1 MADPDRN
8 DVMMDFQAC
17 TGIEDIES
25 AIEILE
31 ANNWN
36 LLDSINAVM
45 PHLGSQ
51 SLPSEDR
58 PAAPPPTLPVIS
70 GSQADPVVLG
80 PSPTLEPRPA
90 LESIGI
96 PTVEPRWSSLAFD
109 MDEAGPS
116 QIRQRFLNF
125 SIDYRDRT
133 IPLVVSDGD
142 SVGKMKKI
150 LGEEL
155 SLPPESLNLQGWKR
169 EVTDRSLLRDLHLPK
184 ENRLFLLTPD
194 IGTSKEWE
202 TPETG
207 LEHLDVLDRLQLTFT
222 LLINV
227 DSVDCDAASSSSSSS
242 SSIPNSVKNPLKLRM
257 PGSKT
262 VGEVMSDVY
271 DLTNIPVR
279 HQQWTG
285 WPSECANDPTMTLAG
300 ATGIQHPTHGLILR
314 KKLTT
319 TTTTTTT
326 TTNAAAP
333 SSSST
338 TRTTRSKTTTRSSAN
353 SSGRSTPDAAL
364 SDDSDMELES
374 PFVEDDFPAY
384 RPTPNSLIPEDESLN
399 ETEAS
404 ESFAAEFISRY
415 GEIHPVFFIGSL
427 EDAIKNSCAAP
438 IRERRPL
445 AIYLHHDNSVL
456 ANVFCSQI
464 LCAESVVNYLSS
476 NFVTWGWD
484 LTFESN
490 KAKLLTMVTRH
501 FGSVAA
507 STIRNFKADQLPVL
521 IVITRQRGIN
531 EVSSVIQGKSTLDE
545 LMTNLIASH
554 EVFAETIQ
562 VEMGEA
568 LEREERERVR
578 TEQEAAFQ
586 ESLAI
591 DRAKEE
597 AKKDEEKRVQQEI
610 EREELMRLAE
620 QKREAHEKELRTAIQ
635 KSIQDILPDEPAED
649 SPEPLSKIR
658 VRKPDGEFLLRRFRA
673 SAPLIELFQF
683 TASKGFPVE
692 EFKVIRTYPR
702 RDLTADPTDM
712 RKTFQDMKLCPQET
726 VFLEER

>member
-1 MADPDRN
+1 MAETDRN

-58 PAAPPPTLPVIS
+58 PAAPPPTLPVVS
-70 GSQADPVVLG
+70 GTETDPVVLG
-80 PSPTLEPRPA
+80 PSPMAESRPA
-90 LESIGI
+90 LEAIGI
-96 PTVEPRWSSLAFD
+96 PINEPRWSTLAYD

-125 SIDYRDRT
+125 SIDYRDRS

-142 SVGKMKKI
+142 TVGKVKKI

-155 SLPPESLNLQGWKR
+155 SLPPESLNLQGWKK
-169 EVTDRSLLRDLHLPK
+169 EVTDRAVLRDLHLPK

-202 TPETG
+202 TPDTA
-207 LEHLDVLDRLQLTFT
+207 LDHLDVLDRLQLTFT
-222 LLINV
+222 LHVNL
-227 DSVDCDAASSSSSSS
+227 DPGEADSSSSSASS
-242 SSIPNSVKNPLKLRM
+242 ASSTPNSTRNPLKLRM

-285 WPSECANDPTMTLAG
+285 WPTECANDPTLTLAG
-300 ATGIQHPTHGLILR
+300 ATGIQHPTHELTL
-314 KKLTT
+314 KKKVMAPTT
-319 TTTTTTT
+319 AEAAASSTSARTSRSKTTTTT
-326 TTNAAAP
+326 TTNAATAA
-333 SSSST
+333 S
-338 TRTTRSKTTTRSSAN
+338 
-353 SSGRSTPDAAL
+353 RSTPDVNF

-384 RPTPNSLIPEDESLN
+384 HPMPNSLIPDNDSLS
-399 ETEAS
+399 ETEAT
-404 ESFAAEFISRY
+404 EAFAAEFISRY
-415 GEIHPVFFIGSL
+415 GENHPVFFIGTL

-445 AIYLHHDNSVL
+445 AIYLHHDASVL
-456 ANVFCSQI
+456 SNVFCSQI
-464 LCAESVVNYLSS
+464 LCAESVVNFLSS
-476 NFVTWGWD
+476 NYVTWGWD
-484 LTFESN
+484 LTFEGN

-507 STIRNFKADQLPVL
+507 STIRNFKADELPVL
-521 IVITRQRGIN
+521 IVISRQRGIN
-531 EVSSVIQGKSTLDE
+531 EVSTVIQGKSTLDE
-545 LMTNLIASH
+545 LMMNLIASH
-554 EVFAETIQ
+554 EVFSETVQ

-578 TEQEAAFQ
+578 SEQEAAFE

-620 QKREAHEKELRTAIQ
+620 QKKEAHEKEMRTAIQ
-635 KSIQDILPDEPAED
+635 KSIQDILPDEPPED
-649 SPEPLSKIR
+649 SSEPMAKIR
-658 VRKPDGEFLLRRFRA
+658 IRKPNGEFIPRRFRA
-673 SAPLIELFQF
+673 AAPLVQLFQF

-692 EFKVIRTYPR
+692 EFKVIRSFPR
-702 RDLTADPTDM
+702 SDLSSDPTHM
-712 RKTFQDMKLCPQET
+712 RKTFQEMKLCPQET

>member
-1 MADPDRN
+1 MADADRN

-51 SLPSEDR
+51 SLPSEDIS
-58 PAAPPPTLPVIS
+58 APIIPIGS
-70 GSQADPVVLG
+70 GSQNPPAASGSSTNMEPER
-80 PSPTLEPRPA
+80 PPRPTIGPIGP
-90 LESIGI
+90 IGI
-96 PTVEPRWSSLAFD
+96 PVEEPRWSSLAFD

-133 IPLVVSDGD
+133 IPLVINDGD
-142 SVGKMKKI
+142 TVGKMKKI

-155 SLPPESLNLQGWKR
+155 SLPPDTLNLQGWKKD
-169 EVTDRSLLRDLHLPK
+169 VTDRSVLRDLHLPK

-202 TPETG
+202 SPETG
-207 LEHLDVLDRLQLTFT
+207 LDHLDVLDRLQLTFT
-222 LLINV
+222 FHITV
-227 DSVDCDAASSSSSSS
+227 EPGDASSSSSSTS
-242 SSIPNSVKNPLKLRM
+242 NSVKNPLKLRM

-262 VGEVMSDVY
+262 VREVMSDVY

-285 WPSECANDPTMTLAG
+285 WPDECTDDHTITLAG
-300 ATGIQHPTHGLILR
+300 ATGVKHPVHELTLTR
-314 KKLTT
+314 KTT

-326 TTNAAAP
+326 TATTTAAAT
-333 SSSST
+333 ST
-338 TRTTRSKTTTRSSAN
+338 SRTTRSRTTNHT
-353 SSGRSTPDAAL
+353 STPEVTL
-364 SDDSDMELES
+364 SDDSDMETES
-374 PFVEDDFPAY
+374 PFIEEDFGTY
-384 RPTPNSLIPEDESLN
+384 RDPRQSALIPDDGNLTETQA
-399 ETEAS
+399 TEA
-404 ESFAAEFISRY
+404 FAAEFISRY
-415 GEIHPVFFIGSL
+415 GEMHPVFFLGTL
-427 EDAIKNSCAAP
+427 EDAIKSSCAAP

-445 AIYLHHDNSVL
+445 AIYLHHDGSVL
-456 ANVFCSQI
+456 SNVFCSQT
-464 LCAESVVNYLSS
+464 LCAESVVNFLSS
-476 NFVTWGWD
+476 NYLTWGWD
-484 LTFESN
+484 LTFEGN

-507 STIRNFKADQLPVL
+507 STIRSFKPDQLPVL

-531 EVSSVIQGKSTLDE
+531 EVSTVIQGKSTLDE

-554 EVFAETIQ
+554 EVFAQTVQ
-562 VEMGEA
+562 VEMDEE
-568 LEREERERVR
+568 LQREERERVR

-610 EREELMRLAE
+610 EREELMQRAE
-620 QKREAHEKELRTAIQ
+620 QKRIAHEKELRTAIQ
-635 KSIQDILPDEPAED
+635 KSIQDILPEEPAED
-649 SPEPLSKIR
+649 SKEPLSKIR
-658 VRKPDGEFLLRRFRA
+658 IRKPDGEFIPRRFLA
-673 SAPLIELFQF
+673 SAPLVELFQF

-692 EFKVIRTYPR
+692 EFKVLSSWPR
-702 RDLTADPTDM
+702 RDLSSDPLDL
-712 RKTFQDMKLCPQET
+712 RKTFQELKLCPQET
-726 VFLEER
+726 LFLEER

>member
-1 MADPDRN
+1 MADTDRN

-58 PAAPPPTLPVIS
+58 PAAPPPTLPVLS
-70 GSQADPVVLG
+70 GNESNPVVLG
-80 PSPTLEPRPA
+80 PSPITESRPA
-90 LESIGI
+90 LEAIGI
-96 PTVEPRWSSLAFD
+96 PINEPRWSTLAYD
-109 MDEAGPS
+109 MEEAGPS

-142 SVGKMKKI
+142 TVGKVKKI

-155 SLPPESLNLQGWKR
+155 SLPPETLNLQGWKK
-169 EVTDRSLLRDLHLPK
+169 EVTDRALLRDLHLPK

-222 LLINV
+222 LHVNV
-227 DSVDCDAASSSSSSS
+227 ESGDADTASSSSSN
-242 SSIPNSVKNPLKLRM
+242 PNSTRNPLKLRM

-285 WPSECANDPTMTLAG
+285 WPIECVNNPTMTLAG
-300 ATGIQHPTHGLILR
+300 ATGIQHPTHDLTL
-314 KKLTT
+314 KKKTTAPTTSNATAPSTSARTTKSKTATT
-319 TTTTTTT
+319 TAT
-326 TTNAAAP
+326 
-333 SSSST
+333 
-338 TRTTRSKTTTRSSAN
+338 
-353 SSGRSTPDAAL
+353 RSTPDVNF

-374 PFVEDDFPAY
+374 PFVEDDFPTY
-384 RPTPNSLIPEDESLN
+384 HPTPNALIPDNESLN
-399 ETEAS
+399 ETEAT

-415 GEIHPVFFIGSL
+415 GEIHPVFFIGNL

-445 AIYLHHDNSVL
+445 AIYLHHDASVL
-456 ANVFCSQI
+456 SNVFCSQI
-464 LCAESVVNYLSS
+464 LCAESVVNFLSS
-476 NFVTWGWD
+476 NYVTWGWD
-484 LTFESN
+484 LTYEAN

-507 STIRNFKADQLPVL
+507 STIRSFKADELPVL

-531 EVSSVIQGKSTLDE
+531 EVSTVIQGKNTLDE
-545 LMTNLIASH
+545 LMMNLIASH
-554 EVFAETIQ
+554 EVFSETIQ

-578 TEQEAAFQ
+578 SEQEAAFE

-597 AKKDEEKRVQQEI
+597 AKKDEEKRVLQEI

-620 QKREAHEKELRTAIQ
+620 QKRETHEKDLRTAIQ

-649 SPEPLSKIR
+649 SSEPMSKIR
-658 VRKPDGEFLLRRFRA
+658 VRKPNGEFIPRRFRA

-692 EFKVIRTYPR
+692 EFKVIRSYPR
-702 RDLTADPTDM
+702 SDLSSDPTHM
-712 RKTFQDMKLCPQET
+712 RKTFHEMKLCPQET